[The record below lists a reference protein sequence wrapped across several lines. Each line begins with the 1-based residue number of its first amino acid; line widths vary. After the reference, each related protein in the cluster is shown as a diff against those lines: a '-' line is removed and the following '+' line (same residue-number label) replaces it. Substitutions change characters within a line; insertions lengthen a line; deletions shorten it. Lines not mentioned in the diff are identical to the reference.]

1 MGSVQNAISTSSE
14 KYFSLR
20 ERVIALAWWM
30 EGEGSFSSRP
40 NGRPT
45 MKVNQVNVE
54 PLLEMQ
60 SWFGG
65 SISSYQQ
72 KNPRA
77 QRISHL
83 VWPDKKSV
91 ALSMMVY
98 QFMSQRRKEQ
108 IRTMINRYR
117 QRPVEAKHRTH
128 CRKGH
133 EYSAENTGIRLDKS
147 RRCLACHRV
156 QERQRRMEVSCG

>member
-1 MGSVQNAISTSSE
+1 MPPEAGVIGG

-20 ERVIALAWWM
+20 ERVRALAWWM
-30 EGEGSFSSRP
+30 EGEGSFLSRS

-54 PLLEMQ
+54 PLLEGQ

-65 SISSYQQ
+65 WLSSYQQ

-83 VWPDKKSV
+83 VWSDKRSV
-91 ALSMMVY
+91 SLAMMIY
-98 QFMSQRRKEQ
+98 PFMSQRRKDQ
-108 IRTMINRYR
+108 ISTMISRYR
-117 QRPVEAKHRTH
+117 ERPVQPRQRTQ
-128 CRKGH
+128 CPSGH
-133 EYSAENTGIRLDKS
+133 SYSIENTGIRNDGS
-147 RRCLACHRV
+147 RRCVVCHRDR
-156 QERQRRMEVSCG
+156 ERERKMEVTRG

>member
-1 MGSVQNAISTSSE
+1 MDELASSS

-54 PLLEMQ
+54 PLLEIQ

-83 VWPDKKSV
+83 IWSDKRSIG
-91 ALSMMVY
+91 LSLMIY
-98 QFMSQRRKEQ
+98 QFMSQRRKDQ
-108 IRTMINRYR
+108 IRIMIDRYR
-117 QRPVEAKHRTH
+117 DRPVGPRQRTH
-128 CRKGH
+128 CPQGH
-133 EYSAENTGIRLDKS
+133 SYTPDNTSIKSEGS
-147 RRCLACHRV
+147 RRCMACHRNR
-156 QERQRRMEVSCG
+156 ERGRKKEK